1 MSRSVGEIRSELERE
16 RARLTESTTVLRDEI
31 ERSIDVR
38 RQLRRHPLVRLGLG
52 LLALVVASLVLAGV
66 LTVVRSIA
74 GLLRVAR
81 RR

>member
-1 MSRSVGEIRSELERE
+1 MSRSVGEIRSELDRE

-31 ERSIDVR
+31 GRSIDVR
-38 RQLRRHPLVRLGLG
+38 RQLRRHPLVRLALG